1 MKRIAILG
9 EFREAI
15 KIREGLTK
23 IGRPLLIDIF
33 NDEEKF
39 LKEYEKGYFEITILT
54 RGSILNESIE
64 LLKIPERIK
73 KKRTSGKIIYLGRF
87 KAEREEALKSGVD
100 VFIDMDDPSLFERI
114 GRALDKPRLAVNS
127 WHYYHVLKDQWVNI
141 ILFSSVIGD
150 RDVLVS
156 FKPHIILISS
166 ERVSESELDGILEIR
181 NALPYSEV
189 ILIHELEREEFG
201 AEALRHGFTDVY
213 DEREGQ
219 EAIKEKIINKLNR
232 KWMDEINME
241 VKREDA

>member
-9 EFREAI
+9 ENREAI
-15 KIREGLTK
+15 KIKEGLKK

-33 NDEEKF
+33 DDEEKF

-54 RGSILNESIE
+54 RGFILDESIR

-73 KKRTSGKIIYLGRF
+73 KKRPSGKIIYLGRF
-87 KAEREEALKSGVD
+87 KAEREEALRSGVD
-100 VFIDMDDPSLFERI
+100 VFINMDDPALFERI

-141 ILFSSVIGD
+141 ILFSSVVAD
-150 RDVLVS
+150 KDVLVS
-156 FKPHIILISS
+156 FKPHIILISL
-166 ERVSESELDGILEIR
+166 ERISQNELDGFLEIR

-189 ILIHELEREEFG
+189 ILIPELEREGFE

-219 EAIKEKIINKLNR
+219 EAIREKIIKKLNR
-232 KWMDEINME
+232 KWIDEINT
-241 VKREDA
+241 